1 MKNSNVF
8 RLYFHQTVLV
18 KEKSGIHY
26 GYWRDEP
33 DGECLIAR
41 NDATKNCEFIFIADN
56 IFGAV
61 L

>member
-1 MKNSNVF
+1 M
-8 RLYFHQTVLV
+8 V
-18 KEKSGIHY
+18 KDKTGIHY

-33 DGECLIAR
+33 NGDCLIAR
-41 NDATKNCEFIFIADN
+41 NDGKSCEFTFIADN